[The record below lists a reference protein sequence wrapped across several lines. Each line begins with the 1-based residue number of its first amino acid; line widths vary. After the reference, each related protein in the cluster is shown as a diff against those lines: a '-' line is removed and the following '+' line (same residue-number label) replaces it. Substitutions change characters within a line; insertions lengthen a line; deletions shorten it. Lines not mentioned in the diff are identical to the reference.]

1 MNESESKIISLQIE
15 EELLKKAKA
24 RAKSLGLSFSAYVRF
39 LVAKE
44 LEKGS
49 LGE

>member
-1 MNESESKIISLQIE
+1 MDDNKIVSLQIE

-44 LEKGS
+44 LEKNS
-49 LGE
+49 LEA